1 MAHRVSDIAAALGAR
16 FAGQG
21 EVMVIGA
28 AEPALATS
36 DHLAMAMDPKYARGL
51 AEGQARVAV
60 LWEGADWQALGLE
73 AAIFAPRPR
82 LAMSGLTRLFDPG
95 PGLAAGIHP
104 SAVIDAT
111 AQIGAG
117 ASIGAFV
124 VIGPGVRIGAR
135 ARIDSHVSIARNA
148 RIGED
153 ALLLAGVR
161 ICTEV
166 TIGDRF
172 VAMPN
177 VVIGGDGFSFV
188 TAEKSHVEN
197 VRETLGDAGDA
208 PPQAWLRIHSLASV
222 TIGDDVEIG
231 ANSTV
236 DKGTVRDT
244 RIGRGTK
251 IDNLVQVG
259 HNVIVG
265 EDCLLCAQAGVAGS
279 TRVGNR
285 VVLGGKVG
293 VADNLFV
300 GDDVVAGG
308 GSVITS
314 NVPAGRVMLGYPAV
328 QMTTSIE
335 MYKASRRL
343 PRLIEKFAAL
353 ESAVK
358 VLIDK
363 DRGAGS

>member
-1 MAHRVSDIAAALGAR
+1 MAHRVSDIAAALGAQ
-16 FAGQG
+16 FAGHG
-21 EVMVIGA
+21 DLVVKGA
-28 AEPALATS
+28 AEPALATP
-36 DHLAMAMDPKYARGL
+36 DHVALAMDPKYASGL
-51 AEGQARVAV
+51 AEGHARVAV

-95 PGLAAGIHP
+95 PMLEDGIHP
-104 SAVIDAT
+104 SAILHPS
-111 AQIGAG
+111 AQIGDG

-124 VIGPGVRIGAR
+124 VVGQGVRIGAR
-135 ARIDSHVSIARNA
+135 ARIASHVSIANNT
-148 RIGED
+148 RIGND
-153 ALLLAGVR
+153 VLLMAGVR
-161 ICTEV
+161 ICTGV

-172 VAMPN
+172 IAMPN

-197 VRETLGDAGDA
+197 VRETLGNPGDT
-208 PPQAWLRIHSLASV
+208 PRQAWLRIHSLGSV

-244 RIGRGTK
+244 QIGRGTK

-314 NVPAGRVMLGYPAV
+314 NVPAGRVVLGYPAV
-328 QMTTSIE
+328 QMSNSIE

-343 PRLIEKFAAL
+343 PKLMQKFAAL
-353 ESAVK
+353 EEAVK
-358 VLIDK
+358 RLVDK